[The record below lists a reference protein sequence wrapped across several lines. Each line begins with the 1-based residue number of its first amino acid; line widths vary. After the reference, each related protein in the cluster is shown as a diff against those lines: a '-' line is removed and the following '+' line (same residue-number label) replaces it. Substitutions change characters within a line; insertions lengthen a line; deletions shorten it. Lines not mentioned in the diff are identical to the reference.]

1 MYRYTEGGLTNV
13 WLSNGFREED
23 TPYGKG
29 VSIEDVEGLHRV
41 IGMKLVKER
50 AQLTGAEFRFLRKEL
65 GLSQAKLAGCINREH
80 GSQGVRAYSV
90 NPGLVSTEAVTATL
104 GEDGALAQRYG
115 AMSPA
120 AIAASLLW
128 LATDS
133 AAPALARKPTLI
145 QLQDLV
151 REHQLA

>member
-1 MYRYTEGGLTNV
+1 MYHYTEGGLTNV

-65 GLSQAKLAGCINREH
+65 GLSQAKLAHWWGYEAQSVAGWEKRGRVPRIADRFIRAFFLEKVSGKPSVLEIVERLADAGREDAPKLTFEETAE
-80 GSQGVRAYSV
+80 GWRA
-90 NPGLVSTEAVTATL
+90 
-104 GEDGALAQRYG
+104 
-115 AMSPA
+115 A
-120 AIAASLLW
+120 A
-128 LATDS
+128 
-133 AAPALARKPTLI
+133 
-145 QLQDLV
+145 
-151 REHQLA
+151 

>member
-1 MYRYTEGGLTNV
+1 M
-13 WLSNGFREED
+13 SD
-23 TPYGKG
+23 
-29 VSIEDVEGLHRV
+29 
-41 IGMKLVKER
+41 KER
-50 AQLTGAEFRFLRKEL
+50 TTPDLSGIACARICVFQVKSGLRRSRPASVVTTLTE
-65 GLSQAKLAGCINREH
+65 LAGCINREH